1 MYYNNI
7 KDGLILKSVMGE
19 MILYMGNSSR
29 NKTINTSVEEGKKY
43 LSRCICVSEIN
54 GHNDILDKTLKGDCL
69 EALDKIESESID
81 LVIADPPYNMRKS
94 FNGNTF
100 SKMQGDDYEE
110 YTRRWMEKV
119 KRVLKKNGSVYVCC
133 DWESSIII
141 GKVMSELFL
150 VKNRITWQREKG
162 RGAKRNWK
170 NSLEDV
176 WFAVNGENYK
186 FNLGAVKI
194 KRKVLAP
201 YQINGKPRD
210 WMGSDE
216 GKFRDTCPSN
226 FWDDITVPFWSMPEN
241 TSHPTQKPEKLI
253 AKMILASSDEGD
265 IVLDPFLGSGT
276 TSVTAKKLG
285 RHYIGIERDEQYCV
299 FAEERLE
306 MADNDKTIQG
316 YSDGVFWE
324 RNTFSEQLK
333 NK

>member
-1 MYYNNI
+1 
-7 KDGLILKSVMGE
+7 MG
-19 MILYMGNSSR
+19 ISSR
-29 NKTINTSVEEGKKY
+29 NKTINTSVEEGRKY
-43 LSRCICVSEIN
+43 LDRCVSISDIN
-54 GHNDILDKTLKGDCL
+54 GSSDFLDKTLKGDCL

-176 WFAVNGENYK
+176 WFAVNGEDYK

-253 AKMILASSDEGD
+253 AKMILASTDEGD
-265 IVLDPFLGSGT
+265 VVLDPFLGSGT

-324 RNTFSEQLK
+324 RNTFSEQIK

>member
-1 MYYNNI
+1 
-7 KDGLILKSVMGE
+7 MGE
-19 MILYMGNSSR
+19 TILGMGISSR
-29 NKTINTSVEEGKKY
+29 NKTINTSVQDGKKY
-43 LSRCICVSEIN
+43 LERCITI
-54 GHNDILDKTLKGDCL
+54 NDITEYGDLLDKTVTGDCL
-69 EALDKIESESID
+69 EALDKIEPESID
-81 LVIADPPYNMRKS
+81 LIIADPPYNMRKS

-100 SKMQGDDYEE
+100 SKMQNDDYDN
-110 YTRRWMEKV
+110 YTRMWMEKA
-119 KRVLKKNGSVYVCC
+119 KRVLKKNGSIYVCC

-176 WFAVNGENYK
+176 WFAVNGEDYK
-186 FNLGAVKI
+186 FNLDAVKI
-194 KRKVLAP
+194 KRRVLAP

-210 WMGSDE
+210 WQNSDD

-253 AKMILASSDEGD
+253 AKMILASTDEGD
-265 IVLDPFLGSGT
+265 VVLDPFLGSGT

-306 MADNDKTIQG
+306 MADDDKTIQG
-316 YSDGVFWE
+316 YKDGVFWE
-324 RNTFSEQLK
+324 RNTFSEQIK